1 MLGNFRPRWSLPFL
15 CSPLNCHHSRF
26 QVPLVWEYG
35 GLDSHPCSINRG
47 FDRFRLALL
56 EINFLGVVPE
66 TELSGRNS
74 LGASVL
80 WGWIS

>member
-1 MLGNFRPRWSLPFL
+1 MLGNFRPRWSFAISLFALELPPF
-15 CSPLNCHHSRF
+15 
-26 QVPLVWEYG
+26 VPLVWEYG